1 MIRIALAED
10 HAIVRNGLK
19 QLLSMVDGLEI
30 VAEAVNGA
38 EVIGLCARTDI
49 DILLLDLN
57 MPGLSGNDLIVRVRA
72 KAPQLPILVLSM
84 HNTAQ
89 VGMGAIKSGANGYV
103 TKDSEPVIL
112 VEGIRKV
119 AGGGRYLAPEM
130 AQAMALHSSSGGPE
144 LPHDSL
150 SDREWTVFRQLVAGL
165 TVTEIAE
172 KLKIS
177 NKTVSTHK
185 ARMMEKLQA
194 ESTAELV
201 RYAINH
207 HLVD

>member
-19 QLLSMVDGLEI
+19 QLLSMVDGLEV

-49 DILLLDLN
+49 DVLLLDLN
-57 MPGLSGNDLIVRVRA
+57 MPGLSGNDLIVRVKA
-72 KAPQLPILVLSM
+72 KAPRLPILVLSM

-89 VGMGAIKSGANGYV
+89 VGLGAIKSGANGYV
-103 TKDSEPVIL
+103 TKDSEPAIL

-119 AGGGRYLAPEM
+119 ACGGRYLAPEM
-130 AQAMALHSSSGGPE
+130 AQTMAMYSSTAGSGF
-144 LPHDSL
+144 PHESL

-165 TVTEIAE
+165 TVNEIAE

-201 RYAINH
+201 RYAMEH
-207 HLVD
+207 GLAD